1 MRLLD
6 SIKSIV
12 SEEIEWKDGGYD
24 YQHGFCHY
32 FAYDIIGRL
41 RKLYPERNIRYY
53 ILLGSEYEE
62 GDPNPIQEYLIHVYI
77 AIDNY
82 LLDSNGFTTEEEAE
96 KRLQEWEERQYTLI
110 PDDYELVVDMQ
121 ESNEIPEMFFNNKF
135 CNTKTVRQDVKKF
148 LSHPEVRELL
158 QVLEK

>member
-6 SIKSIV
+6 SIKSIL
-12 SEEIEWKDGGYD
+12 SEEIQWKDGGYD

-41 RKLYPERNIRYY
+41 RKLYPQRNIRYY

-62 GDPNPIQEYLIHVYI
+62 GDDEPIQEYLIHVYI

-82 LLDSNGFTTEEEAE
+82 LLDSNGFSTWEEADQ
-96 KRLQEWEERQYTLI
+96 RLDDWEQRQYELI
-110 PDDYELVVDMQ
+110 PDDYELVVDTK
-121 ESNEIPEMFFNNKF
+121 ETNEMTEWFFNNKF

-158 QVLEK
+158 QGL

>member
-6 SIKSIV
+6 SIKSIL
-12 SEEIEWKDGGYD
+12 SEEIQWKDGGYD

-41 RKLYPERNIRYY
+41 RKLYPQRNIRYY

-62 GDPNPIQEYLIHVYI
+62 GDDEPIQEYLIHVYI

-82 LLDSNGFTTEEEAE
+82 LLDSNGFSTWEEADQ
-96 KRLQEWEERQYTLI
+96 RLDDWEQRQYELI
-110 PDDYELVVDMQ
+110 PDDYELVVDTK
-121 ESNEIPEMFFNNKF
+121 ETNEMPEWFFNNKF

-158 QVLEK
+158 QGL